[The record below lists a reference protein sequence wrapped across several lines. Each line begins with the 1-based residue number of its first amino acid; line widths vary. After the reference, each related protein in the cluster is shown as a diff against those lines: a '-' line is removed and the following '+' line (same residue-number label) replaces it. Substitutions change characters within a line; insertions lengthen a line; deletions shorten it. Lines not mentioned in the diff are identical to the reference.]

1 MKHQK
6 RTESMQIPLLNI
18 EEGMGKK
25 KKYHLSKDL
34 NKTTYQEMTER
45 EQKAMEFEKAHKFV
59 NFLFNNL
66 AYQLLQRGCN
76 GS

>member
-45 EQKAMEFEKAHKFV
+45 E
-59 NFLFNNL
+59 
-66 AYQLLQRGCN
+66 
-76 GS
+76 